1 MKLEYENGTLRVENA
16 EGLRWQL
23 ADVQKPQLAF
33 DYDALHVSAEG
44 ALRRIGPSVH
54 PLTDD
59 EVAEVRAFVRQ
70 LVPPPWASFQTQIT
84 MDLRAV
90 SRGLINSVV
99 TELEYEGLLDV
110 MITGR
115 AGSTDLYAQE
125 ARRVLSYID
134 SLSNAF
140 YGLAAQIKNTPTAE
154 LKTVKDYADMMPF
167 PPSTE
172 YFSGDFLPELFNA
185 ARGKR

>member
-23 ADVQKPQLAF
+23 ADVQKPQLTF

-44 ALRRIGPSVH
+44 ALRRLGPSVH
-54 PLTDD
+54 PLIDA
-59 EVAEVRAFVRQ
+59 EVAEVRDFVQ
-70 LVPPPWASFQTQIT
+70 HLVPPPWATFQMQIT
-84 MDLRAV
+84 VDLRAL

-110 MITGR
+110 VITGR
-115 AGSTDLYAQE
+115 VGSTDLYAPE

-134 SLSNAF
+134 SLWNAF
-140 YGLAAQIKNTPTAE
+140 HGLAAQIKNTPTAE
-154 LKTVKDYADMMPF
+154 LKTVKEYADMMPF

-172 YFSGDFLPELFNA
+172 YFSGGLLPELFNV
-185 ARGKR
+185 ARGNR

>member
-33 DYDALHVSAEG
+33 DYDALHVSADG
-44 ALRRIGPSVH
+44 ALRRTGPNVH
-54 PLTDD
+54 PLADD
-59 EVAEVRAFVRQ
+59 EVQQVRDFIRQ
-70 LVPPPWASFQTQIT
+70 LVPPPWATFQTQIT
-84 MDLRAV
+84 ADLRAF

-99 TELEYEGLLDV
+99 IQLEYDGLLDV

-115 AGSTDLYAQE
+115 VGSTDLYAQE

-134 SLSNAF
+134 SLWNAF
-140 YGLAAQIKNTPTAE
+140 HGLAAQIKDTPTAE
-154 LKTVKDYADMMPF
+154 LSTVKEYADMMPF
-167 PPSTE
+167 PPSIE
-172 YFSGDFLPELFNA
+172 YFSGDLLPELFDA
-185 ARGKR
+185 ARGNR